1 MATAAQD
8 AALGGTSLVSI
19 SAARALAA
27 LCVFLYHFGY
37 YANAKTSVT
46 ILSDLLPGALG
57 QFGVITFFLISGHLI
72 ASLAVTSRS
81 WFEFV
86 TARVLRIYPAFV
98 LAIVIVVLSN
108 GVVRGSWPPVSWE
121 SFVLFPIGQV
131 HRPLHVEWTLAYEV
145 FYYAIMSL
153 MTLSVFRPLAKP
165 AMVAW
170 LCCVLVAWFVF
181 GGIGSDQVAPL
192 PSAILSIW
200 NLAFILGALGALFRL
215 RLSNTLWLVAG
226 VGLLIGSGFVPG
238 RYQLVMEPIG
248 IFLAFHVLIANDH
261 KLQRT
266 VIAARP
272 VFHLGNWSYGLYL
285 IHAPALIFALDL
297 LVGRIE
303 SVLAAVAVAGVF
315 AFVGGSVLGYVDFT
329 LHRRLKAKVMQF
341 TQRIEHQDPLRRR
354 GGRWAGSERGSQ

>member
-1 MATAAQD
+1 
-8 AALGGTSLVSI
+8 
-19 SAARALAA
+19 
-27 LCVFLYHFGY
+27 
-37 YANAKTSVT
+37 
-46 ILSDLLPGALG
+46 
-57 QFGVITFFLISGHLI
+57 
-72 ASLAVTSRS
+72 
-81 WFEFV
+81 
-86 TARVLRIYPAFV
+86 
-98 LAIVIVVLSN
+98 
-108 GVVRGSWPPVSWE
+108 
-121 SFVLFPIGQV
+121 
-131 HRPLHVEWTLAYEV
+131 
-145 FYYAIMSL
+145 